1 MKNLLFLLSVLLV
14 SVSFG
19 QTAEEYF
26 NLGKS
31 KIPFDY
37 EGAIPY
43 LTKAIELDPNY
54 ALAYYERGKASFKIG
69 NFRFGIEDFSKAIEI
84 DPAFAR
90 AYHARGITKAHI
102 DEYSGAIADYTKAI
116 ELNPAFALAYS
127 HRGDAKYALSDIDG
141 ACLDWSKAVELGEEV
156 YHDGYIKENCK

>member
-1 MKNLLFLLSVLLV
+1 MQNSFVDIFIVYLHKIYTMKNFLFLISVLLV

-54 ALAYYERGKASFKIG
+54 ALAY
-69 NFRFGIEDFSKAIEI
+69 
-84 DPAFAR
+84 
-90 AYHARGITKAHI
+90 
-102 DEYSGAIADYTKAI
+102 
-116 ELNPAFALAYS
+116 S

-141 ACLDWSKAVELGEEV
+141 ACLDWSKAVELGYADAYE
-156 YHDGYIKENCK
+156 YIKKYCK